1 MIYNYISCFRCAF
14 QKVRANL
21 PMTPNTVARSC
32 VRRRTS
38 TRRRASLRATP
49 ASCCHLVAPTRS
61 RAKSRQMPE
70 PSTSTG
76 IRSQRLAK
84 VWRLI
89 YTIILLMD
97 TVSLSPS
104 PLSCGA
110 YFWSL
115 QTEFWADRFAKCLEM
130 FHLTYFLYYK
140 VLAL

>member
-1 MIYNYISCFRCAF
+1 MDIEKKKKCFYFFLPNIFTEFVKRTVRFGRIRYISCFRCTF

-84 VWRLI
+84 VCRLI
-89 YTIILLMD
+89 YTIILLIVYLINYLFMY
-97 TVSLSPS
+97 L
-104 PLSCGA
+104 
-110 YFWSL
+110 F
-115 QTEFWADRFAKCLEM
+115 
-130 FHLTYFLYYK
+130 TYVY
-140 VLAL
+140 VCM